1 VRSPLTCLVLLLTL
15 ALSGGEGVCSADND
29 RPVSAPT
36 ANLEGGKMR
45 RKLPA
50 PKTHS
55 DVSLEESLIKR
66 RSLREYSGESLT
78 LEEVSQ
84 LLWAAQGITA
94 PWGGRT
100 VPSAGA
106 LYPLEVVVIVG
117 NVRDLAAGV
126 YRYDPKG
133 HELIMIAEGDK
144 RSQLAAAA
152 LGQSPVKNGAV
163 DLVFTAVYRRTTGKY
178 GDRGIQYVHMEAGHA
193 AQNVCLQAT
202 AMGLGTVPI
211 GAFSDEQ
218 VSSLLTLPQDEKPLY
233 IIPVGKQR

>member
-1 VRSPLTCLVLLLTL
+1 VRSLLFFFVLLLTL
-15 ALSGGEGVCSADND
+15 ALSGGAMVYSADSD
-29 RPVSAPT
+29 KSAASPT
-36 ANLEGGKMR
+36 PDLEGGKMR
-45 RKLPA
+45 TKLPA

-55 DVSLEESLIKR
+55 DVSLEESLVRR

-78 LEEVSQ
+78 LQEVSQ
-84 LLWAAQGITA
+84 LLWAAQGMTST
-94 PWGGRT
+94 WGGRT
-100 VPSAGA
+100 APSAGA

-133 HELIMIAEGDK
+133 HEVVMLAAGDK
-144 RSQLAAAA
+144 RSPLAGAA
-152 LGQSPVKNGAV
+152 LGQSSVKNGAV
-163 DLVFTAVYRRTTGKY
+163 DLVFTAVYRKTTRKY

-218 VSSLLTLPQDEKPLY
+218 VSSLLNLPKDEEPLY